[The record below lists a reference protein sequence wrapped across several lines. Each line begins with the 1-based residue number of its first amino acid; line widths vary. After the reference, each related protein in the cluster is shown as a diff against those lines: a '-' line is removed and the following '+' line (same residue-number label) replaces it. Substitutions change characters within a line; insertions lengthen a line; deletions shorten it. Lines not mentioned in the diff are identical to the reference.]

1 MRASKT
7 SHIALASGSKFF
19 LDGIHRVFEDKC
31 NLKVVAKASSLEEV
45 GQCLSETKPEFLFL
59 DNRSVQIDLNNLLD
73 LITKTSPRTKVIL
86 LASQNEEKLNFP
98 NVLYVT
104 KKTDSSKLRRLVQEK
119 RLRRLVSTKKSNRLN
134 IKKR

>member
-1 MRASKT
+1 MRAIKT
-7 SHIALASGSKFF
+7 SHIALASGSRFF

-59 DNRSVQIDLNNLLD
+59 DNRSVQIDLHNLLD
-73 LITKTSPRTKVIL
+73 LIMKTSTGTKVIF
-86 LASQNEEKLNFP
+86 LASQDEAKLNFP
-98 NVLYVT
+98 NVVYAT
-104 KKTDSSKLRRLVQEK
+104 KKTDSSKIRRLVQAK
-119 RLRRLVSTKKSNRLN
+119 RLRGSVSTKKSNRLN